1 VENQKMKTDRLRP
14 LYSILLLFL
23 GAPVLAALAAP
34 WVYRLLQQFAAEGS
48 VFDAPFYRVTSRVV
62 LIMVAALLYPA
73 YKLSGIRNKA
83 DCGLTGSPDRFALIR
98 LGLGL
103 GVGSMLITYLLG
115 VALGVFVWDTGDKS
129 LSYLITKTIQALVG
143 GLAVGV
149 FEEILF
155 RGFIFGALR
164 KSLGMVAAVILG
176 SFLFSIVHFMRPVDP
191 ETVNQ
196 WNSGFLL
203 FGNLFARA
211 GDSFLQEA
219 STLFCMGLVLSVIC
233 QWTKSVYVAIGLHAG
248 WVWVMML
255 FRLFTDNQGNLV
267 WLYGTNEW
275 VSKAWM
281 GPILSLV
288 FLSAVLLTQKK
299 WKAFTPTI

>member
-1 VENQKMKTDRLRP
+1 MMKTDRLYP
-14 LYSILLLFL
+14 LYSFLLLFL
-23 GAPVLAALAAP
+23 VAPSLAALISP
-34 WVYRLLQQFAAEGS
+34 WIYLGLQSFAAEGS
-48 VFDAPFYRVTSRVV
+48 VLDAPFHRVASRVV
-62 LIMVAALLYPA
+62 LIMVAAMLYPA

-83 DCGLTGSPDRFALIR
+83 DCGLIASPDRFALVR

-129 LSYLITKTIQALVG
+129 SSYLIRKTVQALVG
-143 GLAVGV
+143 GLAVGI

-164 KSLGMVAAVILG
+164 KSLGLVAAVLLG

-191 ETVNQ
+191 EAVNQ

-203 FGNLFARA
+203 MGNLFARA

-219 STLFCMGLVLSVIC
+219 STLFCMGLVLSMIC
-233 QWTKSVYVAIGLHAG
+233 QWTKSVYTAIGLHTG

-255 FRLFTDNQGNLV
+255 FRLFTDNRENLV
-267 WLYGTNEW
+267 WLYGTSEW

-288 FLSAVLLTQKK
+288 FLAAVLLTREK
-299 WKAFTPTI
+299 WKTSASTV